1 MHNTFG
7 ERGQLLLGRGWGVD
21 VANIIVKWMYN
32 VFWEMIKNL
41 GINFFQKLIFLYLR
55 ENHYTMTVFKKFRP
69 SIIKTGAQLFEG

>member
-7 ERGQLLLGRGWGVD
+7 ERGQLLLGRGWGVV